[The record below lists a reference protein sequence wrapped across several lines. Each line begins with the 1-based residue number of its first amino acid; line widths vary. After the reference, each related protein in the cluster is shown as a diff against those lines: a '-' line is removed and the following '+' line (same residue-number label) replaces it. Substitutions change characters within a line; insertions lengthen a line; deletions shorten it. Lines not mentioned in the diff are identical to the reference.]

1 VRPVPELIALHAAW
15 HHHGVLRDHLSSSP
29 RLVPQ
34 DQDGSHHHPGV
45 RTVAARSGTPLHEH
59 DRDDCA
65 QHAWERLIPAF
76 RCFDPSRGNGA
87 SLLTRTVTN
96 ATKSWLRARIAQKR
110 DIRLEVDPDTLQHGG
125 DQASCRP
132 LFRRR
137 DKQRQ
142 LATDL
147 WRLVDGLPDD
157 LRSFII
163 TLAAEHRHHAR
174 TRKALG
180 LDDRQYEAQR
190 ARACRILA
198 DAELLG
204 LP

>member
-1 VRPVPELIALHAAW
+1 VVRL
-15 HHHGVLRDHLSSSP
+15 
-29 RLVPQ
+29 
-34 DQDGSHHHPGV
+34 V

-76 RCFDPSRGNGA
+76 RCFDPSRGTGA

-110 DIRLEVDPDTLQHGG
+110 DIRLEADPDTLQHGG

-174 TRKALG
+174 TRTALG
-180 LDDRQYEAQR
+180 LDDRQYEALR

-198 DAELLG
+198 DADLTG